1 LFVQNLVLCVDIV
14 WGVGGG
20 GREGKKCEI
29 NKGKNCDRLLSIIC
43 PSPTT
48 CGEYFRW
55 SVQRQQINN
64 IHASLT
70 LAPKVLPTDNDLVD
84 PRRICWGTVAVK
96 RPTTR
101 WRDAA
106 AIMVFNFLAS
116 GLLVPRRL
124 RSLGTFWIS
133 FFGGRVIVGVR
144 FKSN

>member
-1 LFVQNLVLCVDIV
+1 MLCVDIV

-48 CGEYFRW
+48 CGESFRW

-84 PRRICWGTVAVK
+84 PRRISWGTVAVK

-106 AIMVFNFLAS
+106 AIMVFNFLGFGVACPS
-116 GLLVPRRL
+116 SAFALDLLDL
-124 RSLGTFWIS
+124 FFWRES
-133 FFGGRVIVGVR
+133 YPWRVR
-144 FKSN
+144 FKIN